1 MKEVDEN
8 WVNVDNDLDII
19 DAEVDEEIDLLENVK
34 F

>member
-8 WVNVDNDLDII
+8 WVNVDNDIDII
-19 DAEVDEEIDLLENVK
+19 DAEVDEEIDLLENVQ